1 MELSKEEIMHIL
13 SNNIVG
19 NLICREFE
27 LRPGELAKYICG
39 LANKDGG
46 YIFIG
51 VENDN
56 RVLKTVG
63 FQRTFDMNNIMNSV
77 NKKLSG
83 KYKIIYQYIDLS
95 EKNIFVIKV
104 DKAEQEIFADDMYY
118 IYRHNGVDMRV
129 QKVIDKP
136 STLFISYSECD
147 TPIVDIIEKSI
158 NDKLKDNI
166 KIDRYTKLKYKDSF
180 KKFMDTIQDHN
191 FVLAIVSDTYLKSQA
206 CMYEVGE
213 TLKDHHYKDKLL
225 FVVLSENERKYYDD
239 NVPEKIGADIY
250 NGAQSRLEYVGFW
263 KEKYDKLNELMNKIG
278 DYEATSGAAKDL
290 KIIGQIYRKDMGE
303 FLEFLSDENG
313 KNFQKLYENNFQDI
327 IDWINNVMNYSK
339 EKDSVLI

>member
-1 MELSKEEIMHIL
+1 MELSKVDIMHIL
-13 SNNIVG
+13 SNNIVE

-63 FQRTFDMNNIMNSV
+63 FLRTFDMNSIMNSV

-83 KYKIIYQYIDLS
+83 KYQIIYQYIDLL

-104 DKAEQEIFADDMYY
+104 EKAEQRILADDMHY

-158 NDKLKDNI
+158 TDKLKDKI

-225 FVVLSENERKYYDD
+225 FVVLSENERKYYVD
-239 NVPEKIGADIY
+239 NTPEKIGADIY

-263 KEKYDKLNELMNKIG
+263 KEKYDKLNELINKIG
-278 DYEATSGAAKDL
+278 DHEATSSADKDL
-290 KIIGQIYRKDMGE
+290 KILGQIYRNDMGE

-313 KNFQKLYENNFQDI
+313 KSFEKLFKNNFKDI
-327 IDWINNVMNYSK
+327 IDWINKGINYSK